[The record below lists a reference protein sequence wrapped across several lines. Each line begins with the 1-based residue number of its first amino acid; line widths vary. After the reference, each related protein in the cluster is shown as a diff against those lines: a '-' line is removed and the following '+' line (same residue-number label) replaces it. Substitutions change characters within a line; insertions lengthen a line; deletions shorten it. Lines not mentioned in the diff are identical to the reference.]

1 MLKHES
7 ASLVGTF
14 GALALPKYC
23 TYNIISPYISYM
35 SGVSVFNTCPDQE
48 PVEPAVAA
56 RPGPP
61 PVESLLATLSKQ
73 LPPLAPVK
81 QQQVIL
87 PSHWSILWILPSDWS
102 ISL

>member
-1 MLKHES
+1 
-7 ASLVGTF
+7 
-14 GALALPKYC
+14 
-23 TYNIISPYISYM
+23 M
-35 SGVSVFNTCPDQE
+35 SGVNVFNTCPDQE
-48 PVEPAVAA
+48 LVEPVVAA

-87 PSHWSILWILPSDWS
+87 SSYWSISGILPSDWS

>member
-23 TYNIISPYISYM
+23 NIISPYISYM
-35 SGVSVFNTCPDQE
+35 SRVSVFNTCPDQE
-48 PVEPAVAA
+48 PVEAALAA

-81 QQQVIL
+81 QQLVIL
-87 PSHWSILWILPSDWS
+87 LSHWSIPWILTSHWS
-102 ISL
+102 ISS

>member
-1 MLKHES
+1 
-7 ASLVGTF
+7 
-14 GALALPKYC
+14 
-23 TYNIISPYISYM
+23 M
-35 SGVSVFNTCPDQE
+35 SEFSVFNACPDQE
-48 PVEPAVAA
+48 PVEAAVAA

-102 ISL
+102 ISPCILPSHWFILWILPSDWSILWILTSDWSISS